1 MNDGAWEKLRI
12 AKAKAADA
20 EIATAT
26 FKPNLDQKS
35 LRLALKKRMAERR
48 RAASQRVA
56 SESGSPGAGARET
69 SHPAFTPEINKRSS
83 DLASTL
89 RDGQG
94 ASVHERLHT
103 AAKSRVTKYV
113 ENATPRRRGHR
124 GEDANRTVGR
134 IRSRRGRARR
144 RRRGVWFH
152 FALGDNRRVIRVVVS
167 LSRSTRVC
175 KRAEPKRR
183 NPPSDK
189 ASRSSRRCAR

>member
-1 MNDGAWEKLRI
+1 MEKLRI

-35 LRLALKKRMAERR
+35 LRLALKKRMAEKKARGVSNGV
-48 RAASQRVA
+48 AA
-56 SESGSPGAGARET
+56 SESGSPRAGAHET

-94 ASVHERLHT
+94 GASVHERLYS

-113 ENATPRRRGHR
+113 EPLLVAAWTPRQAPIEPWEMRID
-124 GEDANRTVGR
+124 EVVQDADDAASGSF
-134 IRSRRGRARR
+134 RSRR
-144 RRRGVWFH
+144 
-152 FALGDNRRVIRVVVS
+152 
-167 LSRSTRVC
+167 
-175 KRAEPKRR
+175 
-183 NPPSDK
+183 
-189 ASRSSRRCAR
+189 